1 MKVRVK
7 ENMWEAVHIPVALL
21 SHLVRC
27 NTPVQFVSDPTIL
40 NIDSAC
46 RILENI
52 HIVTNVV
59 VEA

>member
-1 MKVRVK
+1 
-7 ENMWEAVHIPVALL
+7 MWEAVHIPMTLL

-27 NTPVQFVSDPTIL
+27 NTPVQFVSDPAFL

-46 RILENI
+46 RMPENI
-52 HIVTNVV
+52 HVVTNVV

>member
-1 MKVRVK
+1 MKVLLK
-7 ENMWEAVHIPVALL
+7 ERMWEAVHIPMAPL

-52 HIVTNVV
+52 HIVTT
-59 VEA
+59 

>member
-1 MKVRVK
+1 MKVRLK
-7 ENMWEAVHIPVALL
+7 ESMWEAVHIPIALL

-52 HIVTNVV
+52 HIVTDIV